1 MSVHVVDAEQQ
12 HKQRRGKR
20 NVWPKNKPYA
30 SYKSDSGERQKA
42 PRRTQSSTMKDC
54 GYIYPIFPKVQQAAG
69 ADVAAAASS
78 LLLSPL
84 RITCKVCG
92 VVVL

>member
-1 MSVHVVDAEQQ
+1 MLAAEEEEIDDD
-12 HKQRRGKR
+12 G
-20 NVWPKNKPYA
+20 A
-30 SYKSDSGERQKA
+30 SDLRC
-42 PRRTQSSTMKDC
+42 RLRH
-54 GYIYPIFPKVQQAAG
+54 PIFPKVQQAAG

-92 VVVL
+92 VVVLLWARGGVGWVGGSDSGWPFGWIVGAPF